1 MNAPSDIH
9 YSLYPHLSKSTEPI
23 IPPPP
28 DIQPLVDQVAY
39 QSSRKGGEDLERKLI
54 AENDINY
61 DFLFPNN
68 KYHNYYKLKKSLMVQ
83 QFPVI
88 QSNSVGNNVCY
99 YKSNS

>member
-1 MNAPSDIH
+1 ISQLDSSEIQLHAYSNPPVIDSNVNAPGDIH
-9 YSLYPHLSKSTEPI
+9 YSLYPNSKSTEPI

-39 QSSRKGGEDLERKLI
+39 QISRKGGEDLERKLK

-68 KYHNYYKLKKSLMVQ
+68 KYH
-83 QFPVI
+83 
-88 QSNSVGNNVCY
+88 
-99 YKSNS
+99 